1 MAEWTITLND
11 KVIKRFTINEGQK
24 VSIGRG
30 SEADVVV
37 DNTAISRLHTSLERV
52 GGIYLISD
60 LGSLNGTFVNDV
72 KVKTDMPIAKTDDI
86 KIGKFRLAPATDN
99 ARELSSSSVAALDMD
114 DETVFVGSHAKSAT
128 EESPKLTPRVKKKGG
143 RRLTVISG
151 EATPAKVSLEGR
163 SSIKIGKDPS
173 CDLVIPGWLV
183 AKAQCYLISRDGKYF
198 LLPQRS
204 WAGTFVNGDKIKAER
219 ELRPEDI
226 IEIRQA
232 RILFD

>member
-11 KVIKRFTINEGQK
+11 KVIKRFTINEGEK

-37 DNTAISRLHTSLERV
+37 NNTAISRLHTSLERI

-60 LGSLNGTFVNDV
+60 LGSLNGTFVNEV
-72 KVKTDMPIAKTDDI
+72 KVETDMPIAKTDDI
-86 KIGKFRLAPATDN
+86 KIGKFRLAPADDN
-99 ARELSSSSVAALDMD
+99 AQELSSSSAAGLDMD
-114 DETVFVGSHAKSAT
+114 DETVFVGSHAKSVV
-128 EESPKLTPRVKKKGG
+128 ESPKLVPRVKKKG
-143 RRLTVISG
+143 RRISVISG
-151 EATPAKVSLEGR
+151 NATPAKVSLEGR

-204 WAGTFVNGDKIKAER
+204 WAGTFVNGVKIRAER

-226 IEIRQA
+226 IEIRQVQ
-232 RILFD
+232 ILFA